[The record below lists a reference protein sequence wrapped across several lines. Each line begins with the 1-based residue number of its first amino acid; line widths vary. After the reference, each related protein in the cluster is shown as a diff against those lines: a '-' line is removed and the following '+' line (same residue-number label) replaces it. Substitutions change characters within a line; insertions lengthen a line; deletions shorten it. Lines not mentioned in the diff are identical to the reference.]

1 MKTTKRN
8 LILFYFCIF
17 VSFLTFIPL
26 SFSQAFAQES
36 SLLKKG
42 IEQYKEENY
51 EEASEILTKAR
62 RQDPK
67 SSSSAFFLGLT
78 YKQMMYY
85 SKALKNFRDAVT
97 LKPRI
102 KEALVELIDMAIE
115 LGKLEPA
122 KKWIAVAEK
131 QKIFEPKIA
140 FLKGQLLVKEGENL
154 KAVEAFEKAG
164 SLDKSLVQSVEFQIA
179 LCYMKEKELK
189 KAKERFQAAVLQD
202 PESDMATFA
211 RQYQDMVEKRIEL
224 ERPFRITL
232 AVSGKYNT
240 NLLSNPN
247 DHEYTGGGT
256 NEEVYSTAPSLRINY
271 APRLKGPWLFTA
283 QYAFSGDFHDKHS
296 TSRDTIS
303 NSISIVPGYNFGRF
317 SLNLATTYSYSLL
330 RAPSYKEYSDSLSVG
345 PMFRM
350 ALAQNQML
358 ELFGGY
364 TRKEYFQ
371 QPSRGEEDKDSEGYS
386 AYISWICMLKGTF
399 LNLKYEYI
407 FENTDGVWWDNEGHK
422 FSANV
427 VVPLI
432 DKVKLQLS
440 GQAFLQDYKNNH
452 ALLNDEDK
460 RDDKTYTGSL
470 GLTWEFMKNTSLV
483 AQYTKTRVDS
493 NIGYYEYEQGLY
505 SLGLEYRY

>member
-1 MKTTKRN
+1 MKTTKRKPA
-8 LILFYFCIF
+8 LFYFCIF
-17 VSFLTFIPL
+17 VSFLTFIPPFL
-26 SFSQAFAQES
+26 SQAFSQES
-36 SLLKKG
+36 SLLKDG

-51 EEASEILTKAR
+51 EEAAEILIKAR
-62 RQDPK
+62 GQNPK
-67 SSSSAFFLGLT
+67 SSPAAFFLGLT
-78 YKQMMYY
+78 YKHMMNYQ
-85 SKALKNFRDAVT
+85 KALENFRDAVT
-97 LKPRI
+97 LTPKIR
-102 KEALVELIDMAIE
+102 EALVELIDIAIQLRE
-115 LGKLEPA
+115 LEEA
-122 KKWIAVAEK
+122 NKWIAVAEE
-131 QKIFEPKIA
+131 QKIFAPRIA
-140 FLKGQLLVKEGENL
+140 FLKGQLLVKEGKNL
-154 KAVEAFEKAG
+154 KAVEAFEKAR
-164 SLDKSLVQSVEFQIA
+164 SLDESLSQSVEFQIA
-179 LCYMKEKELK
+179 LCYMKEKDLK
-189 KAKERFQAAVLQD
+189 KAKERFQASILQD

-211 RQYQDMVEKRIEL
+211 RQYQDMVEKRIKL

-247 DHEYTGGGT
+247 DHEFTGGGT

-317 SLNLATTYSYSLL
+317 TLNLATTYSYSLL

-371 QPSRGEEDKDSEGYS
+371 QPSREEEDKDSEGYS
-386 AYISWICMLKGTF
+386 AYVSWICVFKDIF

-407 FENTDGVWWDNEGHK
+407 FENTDGIWWDNEGHK

-427 VVPLI
+427 VVPLV

-452 ALLNDEDK
+452 TLLNDEDK

>member
-1 MKTTKRN
+1 LKPTKRK
-8 LILFYFCIF
+8 LSLLYFCILI
-17 VSFLTFIPL
+17 SFLTFILL
-26 SFSQAFAQES
+26 SFSQAFSQEP
-36 SLLKKG
+36 SLFKEG

-51 EEASEILTKAR
+51 EEAAEILTKVR
-62 RQDPK
+62 RQNPK
-67 SSSSAFFLGLT
+67 SSPAAFFLGLT
-78 YKQMMYY
+78 YKHMMNYP
-85 SKALKNFRDAVT
+85 KALENFRDAVT
-97 LKPRI
+97 LTPKIR
-102 KEALVELIDMAIE
+102 EALVELIDMLIQ
-115 LGKLEPA
+115 LGKLEEA
-122 KKWIAVAEK
+122 KKWIAVAEE
-131 QKIFEPKIA
+131 QKIFAPRIA
-140 FLKGQLLVKEGENL
+140 FLKGQVLVKEGMHM
-154 KAVEAFEKAG
+154 KAVEAFEKAK
-164 SLDKSLVQSVEFQIA
+164 SLDESLSQAVEFQIA
-179 LCYMKEKELK
+179 LCYMKEKDLE
-189 KAKERFQAAVLQD
+189 KAKARFQASILQD

-232 AVSGKYNT
+232 AISGKYNT

-247 DHEYTGGGT
+247 DHEFTSGST

-271 APRLKGPWLFTA
+271 APTLKGPWLFTA
-283 QYAFSGDFHDKHS
+283 QYAFSGDFHDKFS

-317 SLNLATTYSYSLL
+317 SLNLATTYNYSLL

-364 TRKEYFQ
+364 NRKEYFQ
-371 QPSRGEEDKDSEGYS
+371 PPSREEEDKDSEGHS
-386 AYISWICMLKGTF
+386 AYISWICVLKDIF

-407 FENTDGVWWDNEGHK
+407 FENTDGIWWDNQGHK
-422 FSANV
+422 FSANA
-427 VVPLI
+427 VVPLA

-452 ALLNDEDK
+452 TLLNNKDK

-505 SLGLEYRY
+505 SAGLEYRY